1 MTEERGPLQTL
12 LSISD
17 DYSGLE
23 QYLLQLLKSVVLTI
37 PPPRKRDKLEDG
49 HHWTLKGKE
58 MPNVT
63 QTMHMGI
70 IRSADTE
77 QSATKD
83 NIQKARRTLYSLMS
97 SGLHGEN
104 GLDPETAIHLMQTY
118 VLPVL
123 IYGME
128 VVLPKRKYIDML
140 DKFYKK
146 FLKMI
151 LSLPV
156 NTADHAVYVL
166 SDTIPVEATIHKRAL
181 TFFGNICRLPE
192 TTIEHH
198 LAVRQLSV
206 KAFTSHSWFIAVK
219 EIFIKYYLP
228 DPYDLLREPPNEIP
242 LEENSEQAC

>member
-1 MTEERGPLQTL
+1 MFPLASL
-12 LSISD
+12 NS
-17 DYSGLE
+17 
-23 QYLLQLLKSVVLTI
+23 
-37 PPPRKRDKLEDG
+37 
-49 HHWTLKGKE
+49 
-58 MPNVT
+58 MNVT

-70 IRSADTE
+70 MRYADTE

-97 SGLHGEN
+97 SGLHREN

-140 DKFYKK
+140 DKLYKK

-151 LSLPV
+151 LWLPV
-156 NTADHAVYVL
+156 NTADPAVYVL
-166 SDTIPVEATIHKRAL
+166 SGTIPVEAAIHKPAL
-181 TFFGNICRLPE
+181 TFFGNICPLPE
-192 TTIEHH
+192 TTKEHH

-206 KAFTSHSWFIAVK
+206 KSFTSHS
-219 EIFIKYYLP
+219 
-228 DPYDLLREPPNEIP
+228 
-242 LEENSEQAC
+242 